1 MLPQPAFVTRVNE
14 RRAPGY
20 SGREQSGDIVEFF
33 SSPQLDAV
41 GFQFLPSAKMQNAY
55 VDETSSPALLSRHQE
70 VANGRQFDFWVSY
83 PLYVKSV

>member
-41 GFQFLPSAKMQNAY
+41 CFPIPSLCENL
-55 VDETSSPALLSRHQE
+55 ECLF
-70 VANGRQFDFWVSY
+70 G
-83 PLYVKSV
+83 

>member
-20 SGREQSGDIVEFF
+20 SGREQSGDIVEFL

-41 GFQFLPSAKMQNAY
+41 GLQFLPSAKIPNAF
-55 VDETSSPALLSRHQE
+55 VDVTVSPELLSKHQE
-70 VANGRQFDFWVSY
+70 VANGRRFDFG
-83 PLYVKSV
+83 

>member
-20 SGREQSGDIVEFF
+20 SGREQSGDIVEFC

-41 GFQFLPSAKMQNAY
+41 GFQFLPSAKIPNASY
-55 VDETSSPALLSRHQE
+55 VDETASPELLSKHQE
-70 VANGRQFDFWVSY
+70 VANGRQFDFG
-83 PLYVKSV
+83 